1 MKNLA
6 EIREIRGMSQ
16 SALARKTGLTATT
29 IWRLEREYAN
39 ARVDTALK
47 LAKAL
52 DVSIAA
58 LIGERNDGAPQ

>member
-16 SALARKTGLTATT
+16 SALARKTGLTVTT
-29 IWRLEREYAN
+29 IWRLEREYTN
-39 ARVDTALK
+39 ARIDTALK

-52 DVSIAA
+52 DVNIAA
-58 LIGERNDGAPQ
+58 LIGERNDGALQ